1 MSDDT
6 YDDDSAGQAE
16 EADRTRR
23 RLRRLVPRRAE
34 LITDKRRS
42 PAENL
47 RHRERLYMILQ
58 LSRIPFLIL
67 AVVAFLWWENWIISA
82 LLFVISIP
90 MPWIAVVFANAQGE
104 PRDRRAPQV
113 YKPGIAREAE
123 IRRQL
128 AASRQAE
135 LEAAA
140 EPEIFD
146 DPGDGDSAADSS
158 RATGDNTAGD
168 NGVDD
173 QPDPGAPDTD
183 TDHPGESRP

>member
-1 MSDDT
+1 MNDDT

-16 EADRTRR
+16 ESGRTRR

-67 AVVAFLWWENWIISA
+67 AVLAFLWWENWIIST

-90 MPWIAVVFANAQGE
+90 MPWIAVMFANAQGE

-123 IRRQL
+123 IQRQL

-135 LEAAA
+135 LEAAREA
-140 EPEIFD
+140 ETID
-146 DPGDGDSAADSS
+146 DPGDGAFPGGNS
-158 RATGDNTAGD
+158 RATDDTVAGD
-168 NGVDD
+168 NIVDA
-173 QPDPGAPDTD
+173 QPDPAAPD
-183 TDHPGESRP
+183 TDHPGESRS